1 MFTIYSIDAP
11 SALDRQQAAACISA
25 VDEMSWLSYK
35 DDMNDADE
43 LPLSSLWRESK
54 SPKRKGKTKT
64 SRSPSPR
71 RRHSKGKAPKKTTL
85 RVYGL
90 NGDLLGDATDLAAF
104 KIAHK
109 KDIPAK
115 IGFVVLGPSGGYMI
129 DNQQQLD
136 AIPAGNYQA
145 HAVFVHPTDAQLR
158 ALNRRRATNEVSKRV
173 RASR

>member
-1 MFTIYSIDAP
+1 GCHINDN
-11 SALDRQQAAACISA
+11 
-25 VDEMSWLSYK
+25 
-35 DDMNDADE
+35 MNDEDD

-90 NGDLLGDATDLAAF
+90 NGDCLGDVTDIAAF

-109 KDIPAK
+109 QDIPAQ
-115 IGFVVLGPSGGYMI
+115 IGFVVLGPAGGYMI

-136 AIPAGNYQA
+136 AIPAGNYPA
-145 HAVFVHPTDAQLR
+145 HAVFVHPTEAQLR
-158 ALNRRRATNEVSKRV
+158 AFNRRRTINDVSKRA
-173 RASR
+173 RSSR

>member
-1 MFTIYSIDAP
+1 MTKYRGRHIN
-11 SALDRQQAAACISA
+11 
-25 VDEMSWLSYK
+25 
-35 DDMNDADE
+35 DDMNGEDDI
-43 LPLSSLWRESK
+43 PLSSLWRESK

-90 NGDLLGDATDLAAF
+90 NGDLLGDVTDIAAF

-115 IGFVVLGPSGGYMI
+115 IGFVVLGPAGGYMI

-136 AIPAGNYQA
+136 AILAGNCPA
-145 HAVFVHPTDAQLR
+145 DAVVTHPTEAQIH
-158 ALNRRRATNEVSKRV
+158 ALSPRRTINDVSKRA
-173 RASR
+173 RSSR

>member
-1 MFTIYSIDAP
+1 MKLRRKCCVHHIYIIDAP

-90 NGDLLGDATDLAAF
+90 NGDLLGDVTDIAAF

-115 IGFVVLGPSGGYMI
+115 IGFVVLGPAGGYMI

-136 AIPAGNYQA
+136 ALPAGDYPA
-145 HAVFVHPTDAQLR
+145 HAVFVHPTEAQLR
-158 ALNRRRATNEVSKRV
+158 ALNRRRTRI
-173 RASR
+173 

>member
-1 MFTIYSIDAP
+1 
-11 SALDRQQAAACISA
+11 
-25 VDEMSWLSYK
+25 MSFL
-35 DDMNDADE
+35 
-43 LPLSSLWRESK
+43 LSSLWRESK

-71 RRHSKGKAPKKTTL
+71 RRHEKGKAPKKTTL

-104 KIAHK
+104 KLAHK

-115 IGFVVLGPSGGYMI
+115 IGFVVLGPAGGYMI

-145 HAVFVHPTDAQLR
+145 HAVFVHPTDAQSR
-158 ALNRRRATNEVSKRV
+158 ALSRRRTINDVSKRA
-173 RASR
+173 RTSR